1 MFNDR
6 DLGILGVGALL
17 AVLCLL
23 LPISFAIRAVI
34 GILVLVGF
42 MAAALLRLG
51 PDRVTLEEWIK
62 RRMRYQ
68 RAARRYTNQ
77 SPDYR
82 EAKPG
87 PAAPLPLDLPPAP
100 ETEQEEDKVR
110 HTPAPSSLPS
120 QSASVKPSPVY
131 FAVSEV
137 GIYPLVT
144 VFLAVIGVYFI
155 VWLVQGGGEE
165 LGMLFKQLIGG

>member
-6 DLGILGVGALL
+6 DLAILGAGAVL

-23 LPISFAIRAVI
+23 LPIPFAIRAVI

-51 PDRVTLEEWIK
+51 PDRVPLEEWVK

-77 SPDYR
+77 APDYR
-82 EAKPG
+82 EAKAA

-100 ETEQEEDKVR
+100 EPEQAEDKAR
-110 HTPAPSSLPS
+110 HAPAPSALPS
-120 QSASVKPSPVY
+120 PSASIKPSPVY

-144 VFLAVIGVYFI
+144 VFLAVIGVYFL